1 MRRLGRIGAAGLL
14 MALAVLGGWGLHW
27 IGEGT
32 AIAHASEMAAESAA
46 EATADGTKGSS
57 SIGGDGEKAAPTAA
71 NRPVKSSG
79 LDWDRYPVRYLINWQ
94 LYLGEEPGQDAEW
107 QPLDE
112 AAGKR
117 LAEYEGTLWLKRE
130 LPALPPRDPYL
141 FLFEFKHVEV
151 FVDGKSVYEFNMRKP
166 DKYMNPAAALLPVRL
181 SPEDAGKT
189 VAIKLLWD
197 HKPMP
202 SYWNNIGDRFTIFK
216 SMIGRDWKLIV
227 YSVIFLVSGTVSLF
241 MFLRRR
247 QELLYFWFTMLTYCA
262 GIGMITLIISMQ
274 WFFPGIYRLYYF
286 RDALLTIGVTA
297 NIGFYTVALGK
308 EYQRTYRVL
317 IGVMGAYSAVTVA
330 ASFIHPGFYVSLIV
344 QWLPYIM
351 LALFSVMTYT
361 LARYIRH
368 KRTRETFWLGF
379 GYVFLLIF
387 GFLHVLMNY
396 FAFLQDRFQWPR
408 LVLELSPHMLPI
420 GILLFLFS
428 LAMVIFGRFSE
439 VHRQL
444 QRYARELASKNEE
457 MARYDQLKDDFLRNT
472 SHELRTPLHGIAGL
486 TESLLDGAAGPVDG
500 HMKGNL
506 QLILDSSNRLL
517 RLVNDI
523 LDLYHMM
530 HRDLKLKPEPV
541 DPRQAAGVVAAALTP
556 LARRKGLA
564 THVGIPA
571 NNGLAIYAD
580 PNRLE
585 QILYNLIG
593 NAIRYTVEGSITVV
607 AEPAEG
613 GMVTVAVEDTG
624 PGITPERMATLF
636 QPFAAAESSSGG
648 GTGLG
653 LSITKQLV
661 EMQGGTFAI
670 GPRPGGGTRASFT
683 LPAAP
688 ASPEESAAEGAA
700 AALTEL
706 ATLAREPAAVL
717 PLAPAFDDARDDAAA
732 GSESGWNSA
741 VAPDDADA
749 AEERIHAG
757 QEAREIDAAT
767 AVEGSSG
774 APTILL
780 VDDEPI
786 NLQVLQHFL
795 RGEPYRLVQA
805 KDGQEA
811 LRLLEDGEK
820 LNLVL
825 LDVMM
830 PVLTGYEVCQRI
842 RERWT
847 PNELPIILLSARNRI
862 VDMTQGFDA
871 GANDYLSKP
880 FSQGELLARVHI
892 QLKLA
897 QFHHS
902 LEEQVVLRT
911 RELEEANRIL
921 AGSVRETAEALTEVS
936 VLEERNRIAHEMH
949 DVVGHTLTAAIV
961 QLEAAKKLSDRDF
974 GKSVERLDVS
984 KELVRKGLDEIRR
997 AVRMLSDEG
1006 APFDLSTA
1014 LNELI
1019 QDTRDNAG
1027 VTIFYKP
1034 EPLPPLSGLTQRV
1047 IYHALMEGMTNG
1059 IRHGRCTTFAFELY
1073 AEDGWIY
1080 FDLGND
1086 GDPYG
1091 TARPG
1096 FGLTSMMERV
1106 HLLGGSVRIGS
1117 RSGEDAGAPEGC
1129 RLAIAL
1135 PLSDER

>member
-1 MRRLGRIGAAGLL
+1 MRCKPMGHMRRIGRTGLL
-14 MALAVLGGWGLHW
+14 MILAVLGGWFLIAGGL
-27 IGEGT
+27 GAEVAG
-32 AIAHASEMAAESAA
+32 AA
-46 EATADGTKGSS
+46 ADSRTDSGMTDSS
-57 SIGGDGEKAAPTAA
+57 KQ
-71 NRPVKSSG
+71 PVKPSG
-79 LDWDRYPVRYLINWQ
+79 VDWEQYPVRYMINWQ
-94 LYLGEEPGQDAEW
+94 FYLGEEPGPGAKW
-107 QPLDE
+107 TPLDE

-117 LAEYEGTLWLKRE
+117 LADYKGTLWLKRE
-130 LPALPPRDPYL
+130 LPELPPRDPYMVL
-141 FLFEFKHVEV
+141 SEFKHAEV
-151 FVDGKSVYEFNMRKP
+151 FLDGKSVYEFNMRNP
-166 DKYMNPAAALLPVRL
+166 DPYMNPAAALLPVRL
-181 SPEDAGKT
+181 SPDDAGKT
-189 VAIKLLWD
+189 VSIKLLWD
-197 HKPMP
+197 RKPMP
-202 SYWNNIGDRFTIFK
+202 SYWNNLGDRFTIFK
-216 SMIGRDWKLIV
+216 SFIAREWILLV
-227 YSVIFLVSGTVSLF
+227 YGVIFLISGTISLF

-247 QELLYFWFTMLTYCA
+247 QELLYFWFTILTYCA
-262 GIGMITLIISMQ
+262 GTGMITLITALQ
-274 WFFPGIYRLYYF
+274 WFFDGIYRLYYF
-286 RDALLTIGVTA
+286 RDALLTIGITA

-317 IGVMGAYSAVTVA
+317 IGVMGTYSLVTVA
-330 ASFIHPGFYVSLIV
+330 AAFIHPGLYVSLLV
-344 QWLPYIM
+344 QWLPYVM

-361 LARYIRH
+361 LARYIRNH
-368 KRTRETFWLGF
+368 RTRETFWLGF

-387 GFLHVLMNY
+387 GFLHVLLNY
-396 FAFLQDRFQWPR
+396 FAFLQDRLQWPR
-408 LVLELSPHMLPI
+408 LLLELSPHMLPV

-444 QRYARELASKNEE
+444 QRYARELAAKNEE
-457 MARYDQLKDDFLRNT
+457 MAVYDQLKDDFLRNT

-541 DPRQAAGVVAAALTP
+541 DPRQAAGVVIAALTP

-564 THVGIPA
+564 THVGIPE
-571 NNGLAIYAD
+571 NNGLAVHAD

-593 NAIRYTVEGSITVV
+593 NAIRYTVEGAVTVV
-607 AEPAEG
+607 AEPAPG
-613 GMVTVAVEDTG
+613 GMVTIAVEDTG
-624 PGITPERMATLF
+624 PGITPERMTTLF

-683 LPAAP
+683 LPAALV
-688 ASPEESAAEGAA
+688 SPEQSAAEGAA
-700 AALTEL
+700 AAWTEL
-706 ATLAREPAAVL
+706 ASLAPEPAAVL
-717 PLAPAFDDARDDAAA
+717 PLAPAFDEGWNDAAA
-732 GSESGWNSA
+732 GSEPGSNAADAPNNAPVVTSPLPVTA
-741 VAPDDADA
+741 NARKTSVAPMDDTL
-749 AEERIHAG
+749 HG
-757 QEAREIDAAT
+757 Q
-767 AVEGSSG
+767 
-774 APTILL
+774 PTILL

-786 NLQVLQHFL
+786 NLQVLQHYL
-795 RGEPYRLVQA
+795 RGEPYRLLQA

-811 LRLLEDGEK
+811 LRLLAGGAK
-820 LNLVL
+820 PNLIL

-830 PVLTGYEVCQRI
+830 PHLTGYEVCQRI
-842 RERWT
+842 REQWS

-871 GANDYLSKP
+871 GANDYISKP

-911 RELEEANRIL
+911 HELEEANRIL

-984 KELVRKGLDEIRR
+984 K
-997 AVRMLSDEG
+997 
-1006 APFDLSTA
+1006 
-1014 LNELI
+1014 
-1019 QDTRDNAG
+1019 
-1027 VTIFYKP
+1027 
-1034 EPLPPLSGLTQRV
+1034 
-1047 IYHALMEGMTNG
+1047 
-1059 IRHGRCTTFAFELY
+1059 
-1073 AEDGWIY
+1073 
-1080 FDLGND
+1080 
-1086 GDPYG
+1086 
-1091 TARPG
+1091 
-1096 FGLTSMMERV
+1096 
-1106 HLLGGSVRIGS
+1106 
-1117 RSGEDAGAPEGC
+1117 
-1129 RLAIAL
+1129 
-1135 PLSDER
+1135 